1 MNRTNIDQYHSSL
14 AVVKS
19 MFVKGLIDEKDY
31 KKAESHL
38 AKKYCIKKGSLY
50 RSNDL
55 INNPFRVIYIVQK
68 KEVQNARENDNKNRC
83 VTTIRKE
90 T

>member
-31 KKAESHL
+31 KKSEGYL

-55 INNPFRVIYIVQK
+55 INKPFRVIYIVQK
-68 KEVQNARENDNKNRC
+68 KEVQNGTKIDNENKC

>member
-1 MNRTNIDQYHSSL
+1 MDRTNIENYQSSL
-14 AVVKS
+14 SIVIS
-19 MFVKGLIDEKDY
+19 MYKKGLISDKDY
-31 KKAESHL
+31 LKAENHL

>member
-1 MNRTNIDQYHSSL
+1 MDRTNIENYQSSL
-14 AVVKS
+14 SIVVS
-19 MFVKGLIDEKDY
+19 MYKNGLISDKDY
-31 KKAESHL
+31 LKAESYL

>member
-1 MNRTNIDQYHSSL
+1 MDNVNLEAYYSSL
-14 AVVKS
+14 SIVKN
-19 MFVKGLIDEKDY
+19 MYIKGLINVKDY
-31 KKAESHL
+31 AKAENHL
-38 AKKYCIKKGSLY
+38 AKKYCIKNGSIY

-55 INNPFRVIYIVQK
+55 INNRFRVINMMQK
-68 KEVQNARENDNKNRC
+68 KEVQAARKNDNENIC